1 MDCPTCQPEDLRRS
15 LLTNK
20 KGQTSTY
27 HVFGNSPPP
36 KTTTAET
43 STNFLLKA
51 EQYLQSATPNYSIYM
66 TWKAKDWQQV
76 KQPWKG
82 EWKPQGERSYTGRDE
97 LPSLF
102 LTCTKTPQEFT
113 KFSPFQPY
121 MGRSNGIQQSRNGK
135 VPKIKTQ
142 FWRSWKEWDTWHTW
156 VQNPLLK
163 NGKVLSWKQWYPLKL
178 TWQSCTRIALMSYD
192 KL

>member
-15 LLTNK
+15 IMTNK
-20 KGQTSTY
+20 EGQTSTY
-27 HVFGNSPPP
+27 HSFGNSPPPSPP

-43 STNFLLKA
+43 STNFILKA
-51 EQYLQSATPNYSIYM
+51 EQIPPKCNPNYSIYM
-66 TWKAKDWQQV
+66 TWKAKDWQKV

-82 EWKPQGERSYTGRDE
+82 EWKPQGERSYTWRDE

-113 KFSPFQPY
+113 RFSPFQPY

-135 VPKIKTQ
+135 VPEDKDTVLKV
-142 FWRSWKEWDTWHTW
+142 WKEWDTWHTW
-156 VQNPLLK
+156 VQN
-163 NGKVLSWKQWYPLKL
+163 GKVFSWKKWYPLKL
-178 TWQSCTRIALMSYD
+178 TWQSCTRIALVSYD
-192 KL
+192 KI